1 MVMRTRLLC
10 VLGLLMVCAVGR
22 AGVSP
27 AITPSAPEAVLPSTR
42 TPIMEGLL
50 FQAYD
55 QASHG
60 AKVEA
65 ARAYASTKRWGFLQ
79 VALIPTVELEDV
91 TVEST
96 APDGTLMQKHWPTAV
111 MDLSTKRLHTPS
123 GTFDV
128 LPHAST
134 DSQS

>member
-1 MVMRTRLLC
+1 MVMRTQLLC
-10 VLGLLMVCAVGR
+10 VLGLLVICAVGR
-22 AGVSP
+22 DGAP
-27 AITPSAPEAVLPSTR
+27 RAIAPSTPPEEVR
-42 TPIMEGLL
+42 SSVRMPIMEGLL

-60 AKVEA
+60 ARVEA

-91 TVEST
+91 RVEYT
-96 APDGTLMQKHWPTAV
+96 ASDGTLTQEHWPTAV

-123 GTFDV
+123 GTLDV
-128 LPHAST
+128 LPQAPSST
-134 DSQS
+134 